1 MRLRKLIDAI
11 DLIGAHHSG
20 SPDGPVDDD
29 LLSGCALGI
38 ADKDDIEKVGWD
50 DLAIF
55 SVNQRCVKG
64 RITSFEM

>member
-1 MRLRKLIDAI
+1 MWANQSQT
-11 DLIGAHHSG
+11 IGAHHSG
-20 SPDGPVDDD
+20 TPGEAIDDD

-64 RITSFEM
+64 RVTSFEM